1 VTVIKDAKV
10 ISEDSGIGIGREVGV
25 KLADDDKVII
35 IQIGGEGAER
45 SGAIVI
51 LGVGI
56 DVTSV
61 GKILVEIGVEV
72 ESGKVENLHA

>member
-10 ISEDSGIGIGREVGV
+10 ISEDGRIGIGREIGV
-25 KLADDDKVII
+25 KLADDDEVII